1 MKKLIA
7 SGIIILILV
16 IVASVGYGVASSTLP
31 WPEGPLYSI
40 DDADPSADLPEDRA
54 EMMEIIAGHYAHYD
68 VVSYEDLTTRSPM
81 RTFIVSYGFTE
92 FYVEDGQL
100 YQADRFVHAEQI
112 LNQKNTI
119 SRFAG
124 DSVQAIARR
133 STPVDLEF
141 RDGAWRI
148 YRPETPTLLGISGDP
163 LQPLSRDRDDPALL
177 DPDGDGNPGVTVSLN
192 IAGFLDAE
200 IYITR
205 REIFRNHLTV
215 YSPDLIQGHVEDI
228 SEQFVV
234 GASHGFLDRP
244 SNNQQHPDPGMNPLI
259 LRRVDPAIDSWEE
272 LRELREDLFPA
283 TPAFY

>member
-7 SGIIILILV
+7 SGIIILILA

-112 LNQKNTI
+112 LNQKNTT

-133 STPVDLEF
+133 STPVDMEF

-177 DPDGDGNPGVTVSLN
+177 DPDGDGNPRGNGLAQYRRVPRCGN
-192 IAGFLDAE
+192 IHNASGNFPE
-200 IYITR
+200 
-205 REIFRNHLTV
+205 
-215 YSPDLIQGHVEDI
+215 SPDGVFPR
-228 SEQFVV
+228 S
-234 GASHGFLDRP
+234 
-244 SNNQQHPDPGMNPLI
+244 DPGSCGRYI
-259 LRRVDPAIDSWEE
+259 RAVRG
-272 LRELREDLFPA
+272 RGFPWFSR
-283 TPAFY
+283 PAFE